1 MPLNVF
7 VLVILAWAGG
17 MAAIAA
23 SSMQDGG
30 WKWFWYVLAALLV
43 GPLFLKMWLFAVL
56 G

>member
-23 SSMQDGG
+23 SSMAWHG
-30 WKWFWYVLAALLV
+30 WRWFWYAVSAMLVLPLV
-43 GPLFLKMWLFAVL
+43 LKMWLFAVL